1 MPADATE
8 PHATEPQTRP
18 TMARTMARA
27 ETEHKVLC
35 AAQELFD
42 EHGYTDATIRDIA
55 CRAKVSVGTVMSV
68 GDKEALLVQ
77 IFDQLIEA
85 EHQHRTPITAEGCV
99 ERCLELVRPFLTLF
113 VERLDLARVYASILL
128 SGRHSSEVFQ
138 ALGERLIQEFEDAIT
153 TEADCA
159 HLGATAQRS
168 ATAQPHAIAKAL
180 HAAYI
185 GTLFIWASTPNTP
198 NTTDT
203 PNTPNQNLNVEE
215 HLRTHF
221 TTIISTTH
229 KDAPHS

>member
-8 PHATEPQTRP
+8 PHAAEPQTRR

-159 HLGATAQRS
+159 HLGATAHPR
-168 ATAQPHAIAKAL
+168 AIAKAL

-185 GTLFIWASTPNTP
+185 GTLFIWASTP

>member
-8 PHATEPQTRP
+8 PLATEPQSRR

-85 EHQHRTPITAEGCV
+85 EHQHRTSITAEGCV
-99 ERCLELVRPFLTLF
+99 ERCLELVRPFLTVF

-153 TEADCA
+153 SAEAGYS
-159 HLGATAQRS
+159 HPR
-168 ATAQPHAIAKAL
+168 AIAKAL

>member
-1 MPADATE
+1 MPTAATE
-8 PHATEPQTRP
+8 PHATEPQSRR

-153 TEADCA
+153 STEA
-159 HLGATAQRS
+159 GY
-168 ATAQPHAIAKAL
+168 AQPSAIAKAL

-203 PNTPNQNLNVEE
+203 PNIPNQNLNVEE

>member
-1 MPADATE
+1 MPADSTAS
-8 PHATEPQTRP
+8 QSR
-18 TMARTMARA
+18 RTMARA
-27 ETEHKVLC
+27 ETEQKVLC

-42 EHGYTDATIRDIA
+42 QHGYTHATIRDIA
-55 CRAKVSVGTVMSV
+55 CHANVSVGTVISV

-85 EHQHRTPITAEGCV
+85 EHQHRAPTAAHGCV

-138 ALGERLIQEFEDAIT
+138 ALGERLIQEFEDAIIT
-153 TEADCA
+153 TQNQCA
-159 HLGATAQRS
+159 QPGASAQPGAVAHPRATAQ
-168 ATAQPHAIAKAL
+168 AL

-185 GTLFIWASTPNTP
+185 GTLFIWASS
-198 NTTDT
+198 
-203 PNTPNQNLNVEE
+203 PNQNLDVEE

-221 TTIISTTH
+221 ATIISTTP
-229 KDAPHS
+229 KDAPRP

>member
-1 MPADATE
+1 MPADSTAS
-8 PHATEPQTRP
+8 QSR
-18 TMARTMARA
+18 RTMARA
-27 ETEHKVLC
+27 ETEQKVLC

-42 EHGYTDATIRDIA
+42 QHGYTHATIRDIA
-55 CRAKVSVGTVMSV
+55 CHANVSVGTVISV

-85 EHQHRTPITAEGCV
+85 EHQHRAPTAAHGCV

-138 ALGERLIQEFEDAIT
+138 ALGERLIQEFEDAIIT
-153 TEADCA
+153 TQNQCA
-159 HLGATAQRS
+159 RPGAS
-168 ATAQPHAIAKAL
+168 AQPGAVAHPRAIAQAL

-185 GTLFIWASTPNTP
+185 GTLFIWASS
-198 NTTDT
+198 
-203 PNTPNQNLNVEE
+203 PNQNLDVEE

-221 TTIISTTH
+221 ATIISTTP
-229 KDAPHS
+229 KDAPRP